1 MYRNTLYQSRPDVGH
16 CKLPPFAAIRII
28 AVSPCVGASRSVVA
42 DEGSQQ
48 PEGNATDRILSFIR
62 ENPSCHL
69 RKIKKELGL
78 AMGTVQYHLDRLEKE
93 GKITSQR
100 HSLHKYYFAVGF
112 EENEKMLLEV
122 LSNETAREILMFIVE
137 RKNPSQTEIVDHI
150 GISPASVN
158 WHINRLEDSKIIDE
172 VREGRFKRYKLRGDT
187 RLIAAML
194 KNFYPT
200 VWDKWSNRLA
210 EMFLSMS
217 SQAEKEGEQ

>member
-1 MYRNTLYQSRPDVGH
+1 M
-16 CKLPPFAAIRII
+16 LPLAIRII

-48 PEGNATDRILSFIR
+48 PEGNATDRILAFIR

-78 AMGTVQYHLDRLEKE
+78 AMGTVQYHLDRLEKD

-112 EENEKMLLEV
+112 EEDEKQMLEV

-137 RKNPSQTEIVDHI
+137 RKSPSQSEIVEHI
-150 GISPASVN
+150 EISPASVN
-158 WHINRLEDSKIIDE
+158 WHINRLKDSKIIDE

-187 RLIAAML
+187 RLVAAML

-200 VWDKWSNRLA
+200 IWDRWSNRLA

-217 SQAEKEGEQ
+217 ASKEGQP